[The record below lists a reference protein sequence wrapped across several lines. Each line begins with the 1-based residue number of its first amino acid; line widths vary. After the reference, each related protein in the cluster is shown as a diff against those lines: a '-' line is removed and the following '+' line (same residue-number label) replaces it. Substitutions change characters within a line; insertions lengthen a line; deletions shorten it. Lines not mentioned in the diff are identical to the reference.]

1 MILSKYTYSRL
12 VFLWVFIIN
21 ASAQDTL
28 FRYFTH
34 NFHYDTLI
42 NNEPVN
48 TIITAV
54 EEVNDGYIS
63 FGISGPLNEDWL
75 FAHKIDKLG
84 QTLWTKIIDST
95 ANKSLTTGRQV
106 FKDNEGNIIV
116 FYERSYNMNGTSNF
130 SLVKMNSDG
139 DVLWSQEYDEPYNQ
153 LPYVACESID
163 GNYLLLGA
171 EQITQPSIQSPH
183 IYIKKVNSEGQ
194 ALWTKKNYYYNPVNS
209 THPISILP
217 TSDGNYL
224 IGGNIQDEFNSGDGY
239 DHFLLK
245 IDEQGDTL
253 WTKQWGTEGN
263 DGRIVVLSEA
273 QNEILMTAAIEA
285 VDLQWIRYYGYID
298 LDGNIVQE
306 SIVSWPFETPSTSE
320 LFIKNNYF
328 ITLGARL
335 NINGNWEL
343 EYWQLSDN
351 FTLLDYKE
359 LYFDPLSS
367 FFLGDFLQVSDSGY
381 LIAGYTVP
389 ENPPQEGWI
398 IKIDSLGNHCS
409 FLGCDSI
416 VLDSTT
422 YSNYLSAFESGRF
435 KIHTAPNPCKDQF
448 TLSYELPQGA
458 ENAWFRLNDSRG
470 IERRSLRLSDAIGT
484 KEVELSHCEPGI
496 YFWRLIISQRIIESG
511 KIVVSG

>member
-63 FGISGPLNEDWL
+63 FGLIGENGSELL
-75 FAHKIDKLG
+75 FAHKIDFRG
-84 QTLWTKIIDST
+84 QVIWTKLLDNDSN
-95 ANKSLTTGRQV
+95 NKSLTTGRQV
-106 FKDNEGNIIV
+106 FTLSDSSIVV
-116 FYERSYNMNGTSNF
+116 FYEKSYGQNGSSNWCIIRID
-130 SLVKMNSDG
+130 KDG
-139 DVLWSQEYDEPYNQ
+139 TVIDFIEFDDPYGQ
-153 LPYVACESID
+153 APVVGCESLDHNI
-163 GNYLLLGA
+163 LLIGW
-171 EQITQPSIQSPH
+171 EQKLNPTQSPH
-183 IYIKKVNSEGQ
+183 IIVKKINLSMETMWQ
-194 ALWTKKNYYYNPVNS
+194 REYYYNPVNS

-224 IGGNIQDEFNSGDGY
+224 IGGNIQVEFNSGDGY

-263 DGRIVVLSEA
+263 DGRITVLMESDSTF
-273 QNEILMTAAIEA
+273 IMTSSVESINQE
-285 VDLQWIRYYGYID
+285 WIKYYGKVDNEGNVYNEHYITYNYESAPGSD
-298 LDGNIVQE
+298 FIILDDKYAVYGFYLNSNGQWE
-306 SIVSWPFETPSTSE
+306 PE
-320 LFIKNNYF
+320 L
-328 ITLGARL
+328 
-335 NINGNWEL
+335 
-343 EYWQLSDN
+343 WQLDLN
-351 FTLLDYKE
+351 FEKVFSKE
-359 LYFDPLSS
+359 LYYDSFASFYRRDTYASS
-367 FFLGDFLQVSDSGY
+367 DGGIIF
-381 LIAGYTVP
+381 AGYTVP

-435 KIHTAPNPCKDQF
+435 KIHMAPNPCKDQF
-448 TLSYELPQGA
+448 TLSYELPQRA
-458 ENAWFRLNDSRG
+458 ESTWFSLYDSRG

-496 YFWRLIISQRIIESG
+496 YFWRLIIGQRIIKSG
-511 KIVVSG
+511 KIMVSR